1 MKLFTLLIG
10 LILAATSQATEY
22 VYLGAWSHHTN
33 EHPKSGYQYHSPEAD
48 HPCWRT
54 GTCITGDEYVEHHY
68 NETHQ
73 LIGYQ
78 KNGYLLAHYTN
89 SFDQLTW
96 LAARQFESAP
106 HHHFSLMASIGI
118 TYGYT
123 DCDYEDSGT
132 NATACPDYQIGI
144 AYTQYKLQ
152 PILATNGSVITL
164 SFRLKI

>member
-10 LILAATSQATEY
+10 LILAAASQATEY
-22 VYLGAWSHHTN
+22 VYLGAWSHHLQDRDDKVTVEYIPPPQGSVCLN
-33 EHPKSGYQYHSPEAD
+33 LAACSITIVEKQY
-48 HPCWRT
+48 
-54 GTCITGDEYVEHHY
+54 Y

-89 SFDQLTW
+89 SFDQSTW

-106 HHHFSLMASIGI
+106 RHHFSLMASFGI

-123 DCDYEDSGT
+123 DCDYEDSGN
-132 NATACPDYQIGI
+132 NATACPDYQLGI
-144 AYTQYKLQ
+144 AYTEFKLQ